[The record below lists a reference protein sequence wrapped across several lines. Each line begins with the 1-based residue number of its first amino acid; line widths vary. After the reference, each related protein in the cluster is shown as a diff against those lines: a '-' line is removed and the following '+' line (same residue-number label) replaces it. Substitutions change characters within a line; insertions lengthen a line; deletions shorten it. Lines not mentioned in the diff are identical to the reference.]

1 MKVQSIRGMQNLLP
15 AQTRRW
21 RWLERIVAGVFD
33 AYGYEQVRMPVLES
47 VDLFKRSVGDATD
60 IVEKEMYVFEDRG
73 GDRVALRPEGTAG
86 CVRLAEEE
94 GLLFNQQQRLWYA
107 GPMFRYE
114 RPQKGRY
121 RQFEQIGA
129 EVFGLP
135 GPDVDAELLVLTAEI
150 WRALGVA
157 DSVRLEIN
165 SMGSPESR
173 AAYREQLV
181 DYLRPFRGELDEDSQ
196 RRLDTNPLRILDSK
210 VPRTR
215 EIVQAAPRLADAIDD
230 SSRAHFDAVQS
241 LLADAGVDF
250 SVNHNIVRG
259 LDYYTGLV
267 FEWTTDALGS
277 QGAVC
282 GGGRYDGLVSQLGG
296 KPTPG
301 IGFAI
306 GVDRA
311 VLLAEAC
318 GAFPAAIDRR
328 AVFYVVPRGDD
339 VATAMD
345 AARRLRHAFPDGGV
359 LLHLGGGKFD
369 KRIKRGL
376 ATGAFGAVIT
386 GGVGEPAEF
395 RPFADG
401 ERFEQPLAD
410 LIPAL
415 QAHFPA
421 LNESSETSP

>member
-1 MKVQSIRGMQNLLP
+1 MKIQSIRGMQNLLP

-21 RWLERIVAGVFD
+21 RWVERVIAGVFD
-33 AYGYEQVRMPVLES
+33 GYGYEQVRMPMLES

-94 GLLFNQQQRLWYA
+94 GLLFNQQQRLWYT

-121 RQFEQIGA
+121 RQFDQIGA

-150 WRALGVA
+150 WRALGVDDA
-157 DSVRLEIN
+157 VRLEIN
-165 SMGSPESR
+165 SMGSPEAR
-173 AAYREQLV
+173 AAYRGRLV
-181 DYLRPFRGELDEDSQ
+181 GYLEPFRDELDEDSQ
-196 RRLDTNPLRILDSK
+196 RRLETNPLRILDSK
-210 VPRTR
+210 VPRTQ
-215 EIVQAAPRLADAIDD
+215 EIVAAAPRLADALDEA
-230 SSRAHFDAVQS
+230 SRTHFDAVQR
-241 LLADAGVDF
+241 LLDQAGVDF
-250 SVNHNIVRG
+250 EVNHNIVRG

-282 GGGRYDGLVSQLGG
+282 GGGRYDGLVEQLGG

-311 VLLAEAC
+311 VLLCEARQ
-318 GAFPAAIDRR
+318 AFPAAVDRR
-328 AVFYVVPRGDD
+328 ALFYVMPRAAD
-339 VATAMD
+339 TA
-345 AARRLRHAFPDGGV
+345 AAMQTARQLRAAFPGEGV

-376 ATGAFGAVIT
+376 ATGALGAVIT
-386 GGVGEPAEF
+386 DEADGTVEF
-395 RPFADG
+395 RPFSEGDRIECPVAALVPLLRQ
-401 ERFEQPLAD
+401 RFSQLTEL
-410 LIPAL
+410 
-415 QAHFPA
+415 
-421 LNESSETSP
+421 SE